1 MSPSQNAHSAGL
13 HTMRGANERG
23 GKIKHDAI
31 FRRGPGYAGM
41 SGWGM
46 CIGKIGR
53 QKNEQQIRG
62 GGRGERSATAMRG
75 LHAPDASS
83 GSIPGAFFP
92 FPYSPNSV
100 PVPPVSLLFSLVCFY
115 PSFFPSL
122 FLGEENIGTR
132 SYSITTGISSAL
144 AEERYSRILRPRR
157 WDNRQPRTCVGI

>member
-1 MSPSQNAHSAGL
+1 MDQTLADWFFHSRQESMSPSQNAHSAGL

-62 GGRGERSATAMRG
+62 GGEGSAPPLPCEGCTHRTRRP
-75 LHAPDASS
+75 APSRCVL
-83 GSIPGAFFP
+83 FFP
-92 FPYSPNSV
+92 VFSELRSRSFCFCTFSSFASFLLYFLARNILAGI
-100 PVPPVSLLFSLVCFY
+100 PPPHRV
-115 PSFFPSL
+115 
-122 FLGEENIGTR
+122 
-132 SYSITTGISSAL
+132 
-144 AEERYSRILRPRR
+144 
-157 WDNRQPRTCVGI
+157 